1 MEVLLRN
8 LDQELAM
15 VSLCSGSEISFVTA
29 MALCE
34 VLQVGKVSQV
44 MSCKADVRKQGFVT
58 EVIHKLRGGQGCLVE
73 DVCDLASPRA
83 SCVAHG
89 RRCKVRAGLIG
100 SCGFSC
106 KISASYTR
114 CTEAEQIGCRRVL
127 GRQSMKRNIGVEG
140 TSARTHILVE
150 TEPWK

>member
-15 VSLCSGSEISFVTA
+15 VCLCSGSEISFVTA

-44 MSCKADVRKQGFVT
+44 MSCKADVRKQGFIT

-106 KISASYTR
+106 KNFSKLHSLH
-114 CTEAEQIGCRRVL
+114 GRRADWMQEGSGAAVHEKKYW
-127 GRQSMKRNIGVEG
+127 GRRD
-140 TSARTHILVE
+140 
-150 TEPWK
+150 